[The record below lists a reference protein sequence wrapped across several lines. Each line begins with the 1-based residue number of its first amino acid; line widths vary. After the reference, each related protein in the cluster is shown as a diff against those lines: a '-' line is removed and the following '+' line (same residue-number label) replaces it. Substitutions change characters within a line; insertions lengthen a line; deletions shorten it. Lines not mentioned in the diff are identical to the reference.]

1 MPSITGHCPECDAE
15 VSLEGVLQREIIVC
29 ADCGIDLEVV
39 SLDPVMLDPAPVEQD
54 DWGE

>member
-39 SLDPVMLDPAPVEQD
+39 SLDPVTLDPAPVEQD